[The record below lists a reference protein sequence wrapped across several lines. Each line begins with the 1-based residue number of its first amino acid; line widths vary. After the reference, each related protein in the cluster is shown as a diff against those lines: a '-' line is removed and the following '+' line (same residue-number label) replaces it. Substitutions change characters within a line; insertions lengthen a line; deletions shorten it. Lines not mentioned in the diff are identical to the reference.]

1 MSHNAAGDPS
11 YGVLRLLHTMFHP
24 RFFIVLFLVM
34 LGLPLSAQDYITV
47 SGIVTDRKTHQ
58 PLPHASVAANQVG
71 TVTNEQGRFVL
82 KVNPQTKTLTISLI
96 GYSSQRV
103 EIDHDGQDLSVEL
116 QPSVVT
122 FDEIVIRTLPA
133 YELVLQAINK
143 FRDNYSNRPTSYYG
157 FYREVMQKRR
167 QYISI
172 SEAVVELYKTPYDK
186 DILFDATAIRLGRR
200 MINVKSSDTLAVKLK
215 GGPTLPIF
223 ADIVK
228 NEQILFYDDDLSCF
242 HYAIEGIEKLDD
254 RLHYV
259 VSMTPEP
266 VKPYALFYATLY
278 IDQQSLAIS
287 RADLHL
293 DMRNR
298 SRATNSM
305 LVHRPQGL
313 RFTPIELTFSIHY
326 RTEGGVTYLNYIRNE
341 MRFKC
346 DWRRRLFASPF
357 TVVSEFVVTNIL
369 PEARPIRNRDS
380 FNNHDNL
387 YDNVEYFSEPDF
399 WGTDNIIEPSESLLR
414 AIERLRRSVKRSIDT
429 SK

>member
-1 MSHNAAGDPS
+1 MLRP
-11 YGVLRLLHTMFHP
+11 RLL
-24 RFFIVLFLVM
+24 IVLLLVM
-34 LGLPLSAQDYITV
+34 LGRSLSAQDFITV
-47 SGIVTDRKTHQ
+47 SGLVTDRQTHK

-71 TVTNEQGRFVL
+71 TVTNEQGRFAL
-82 KVNPQTKTLTISLI
+82 KVKPQTKTLTISLI
-96 GYSSQRV
+96 GYASQRV
-103 EIDHDGQDLSVEL
+103 EIQHDGQELSVQL

-122 FDEIVIRTLPA
+122 FDELVIRTLTA
-133 YELVLQAINK
+133 DELVAQAISK
-143 FRDNYSNRPTSYYG
+143 FRVNYANRPTSYYG

-167 QYISI
+167 QYLSI

-186 DILFDATAIRLGRR
+186 DILFDAVAIRRGRR
-200 MINVKSSDTLAVKLK
+200 MLNVKSTDTLAVKLK

-228 NEQILFYDDDLSCF
+228 NDQILFYADDLSSF

-259 VSMTPEP
+259 VTMTPEQ
-266 VKPYALFYATLY
+266 VKSYALFYATLY

-298 SRATNSM
+298 FRATNTM

-313 RFTPIELTFSIHY
+313 RFTPLELTFSIHY

-369 PEARPIRNRDS
+369 PDAQSIRNRDTFS
-380 FNNHDNL
+380 NHDNL
-387 YDNVEYFSEPDF
+387 YDNVDYFNEPDF
-399 WGTDNIIEPSESLLR
+399 WGPDNIIEPTESLLR
-414 AIERLRRSVKRSIDT
+414 AIERLRRSVKRSIGASDNE
-429 SK
+429 